1 MTYYI
6 ASMSISFI
14 LSVLLDEP
22 AADGPSFALLI
33 PILVLATVT
42 GVLSF
47 MAWVYLAVFLRPQ
60 VEPVPVLISF
70 PLALSI
76 VAVQATLSTLWNVIL
91 DVPSPSVVVTALSLL
106 VVYVFDET
114 FIATVLRNKTGR
126 IVDDVRSFRGTL
138 PARRRAAPASANGS
152 AAVVATGTATF
163 PADTILQLQAQ
174 GNHVQIWTDT
184 DSALV
189 PGPFSAL
196 LARMPDGLG
205 CLVHRS
211 EWVATRAVLRAER
224 HGRATELFLSNGNTV
239 RVAST
244 RAGIVRDWLAQ
255 FEAKPSRRRT
265 PSSSGGGDT
274 KRQSPPAPDTSTTAM
289 GANTPSAPKAAVI
302 PSKS

>member
-1 MTYYI
+1 MRFLLGGHEDFYLDELGAILRHPYLMTYYI

-14 LSVLLDEP
+14 LSLLLDEP
-22 AADGPSFALLI
+22 TANGPSFALLI

-47 MAWVYLAVFLRPQ
+47 MAWVYLAAFFRPQ
-60 VEPVPVLISF
+60 ADPVPLLLSF

-76 VAVQATLSTLWNVIL
+76 VTVQATTSTLWNVIL
-91 DVPSPSVVVTALSLL
+91 DVPSPSVLVTALSLL
-106 VVYVFDET
+106 LVYVFDET

-138 PARRRAAPASANGS
+138 PARRPATPGPATQP
-152 AAVVATGTATF
+152 VVATGSTTC
-163 PADTILQLQAQ
+163 PVDTILQVQAQ

-184 DSALV
+184 DTALV

-196 LARMPDGLG
+196 LARLPDGLG

-255 FEAKPSRRRT
+255 FEAKPSRRR
-265 PSSSGGGDT
+265 SASSGGGDT
-274 KRQSPPAPDTSTTAM
+274 KRQSRPAP
-289 GANTPSAPKAAVI
+289 
-302 PSKS
+302 

>member
-1 MTYYI
+1 MTYYL

-14 LSVLLDEP
+14 LSVLVDEP
-22 AADGPSFALLI
+22 SANGPSFALLI

-47 MAWVYLAVFLRPQ
+47 MAWVYLASFLRPQ
-60 VEPVPVLISF
+60 ADPVRVLVSF

-76 VAVQATLSTLWNVIL
+76 VTVQATTSTLWNVIL
-91 DVPSPSVVVTALSLL
+91 DVPSPSVFGTALSLL
-106 VVYVFDET
+106 LVYVFDEY
-114 FIATVLRNKTGR
+114 FIATILRNKTGR
-126 IVDDVRSFRGTL
+126 IIDDVRSFRGTL
-138 PARRRAAPASANGS
+138 PARRPAAPGS
-152 AAVVATGTATF
+152 TTGAPPFVATGNVTF
-163 PADTILQLQAQ
+163 PVDTILQLQAQ

-184 DSALV
+184 DTTLV

-196 LARMPDGLG
+196 LARLPDGLG

-211 EWVATRAVLRAER
+211 EWVATRAVLRVER
-224 HGRATELFLSNGNTV
+224 NGRGTELFLSNGNTV

-244 RAGIVRDWLAQ
+244 RAGTVRDWLAQ
-255 FEAKPSRRRT
+255 FEAKPSRRR

-274 KRQSPPAPDTSTTAM
+274 KRQSRPASDTSTTAM